1 MTNKLKVLTV
11 AGTRPEL
18 IRLSRLIPLMDQ
30 LVVHKLAYTG
40 QNFDSNLRD
49 VFFRDLGIREP
60 DFDFKVST
68 SSFGATMADT
78 ITKTEEVLLEFMP
91 NAVVILGDTNSA
103 MAAIPAERLGIP
115 VYHLEAGNRSFDRNV
130 PEELNRTLI
139 DHVST
144 FNLPYSEH
152 ARRNLIREGKSERM
166 IFLSGSPM
174 AEILDHYKNEIA
186 ASRVVSSLG
195 LTKNEFFLAS
205 LHRQENVDRPSRLQ
219 SMVDAL
225 NQLGAH
231 YGFPVILSTH
241 PRTKSRLANLDLS
254 NYGYIKFADPFAF
267 FDYMQLQ
274 YSAKC
279 VISDS
284 GTIAEESAIA
294 GFPSVILRDSMERP
308 EALESGLAVISGS
321 NSDQLKIAVEFSASR
336 TDLASVPQEYKILDF
351 SRRVASVVISTSQIA
366 RKWQNLDPRD

>member
-1 MTNKLKVLTV
+1 MTSDLRVLTV

-18 IRLSRLIPLMDQ
+18 IRLSRLIPLLDQ
-30 LVVHKLAYTG
+30 LTIHKLAYTG

-60 DFDFKVST
+60 DFDFKVAT

-78 ITKTEEVLLEFMP
+78 IVKTEEVLLDFEP
-91 NAVVILGDTNSA
+91 DAVVILGDTNSA
-103 MAAIPAERLGIP
+103 MAALPAERLGIP

-130 PEELNRTLI
+130 PEELNRTLV

-174 AEILDHYKNEIA
+174 AEILDHYKSDIA
-186 ASRVVSSLG
+186 ESQAVESSG
-195 LTKNEFFLAS
+195 LTKGKYFLAS
-205 LHRQENVDRPSRLQ
+205 LHRQENVDNPTRLQ
-219 SMVDAL
+219 SMVEAL
-225 NQLGAH
+225 DQLGSQ
-231 YGFPVILSTH
+231 YGYPVLLSTH
-241 PRTKSRLANLDLS
+241 PRTKSRLSNLDLS
-254 NYGYIKFADPFAF
+254 QYSHVRFAEPFAY

-308 EALESGLAVISGS
+308 EALESGLAIISGP
-321 NSDQLKIAVEFSASR
+321 NSEQLKEAVEFSTTR
-336 TDLASVPQEYKILDF
+336 TGHVSVPEEYKILDF
-351 SRRVASVVISTSQIA
+351 SRRVASVVLSTAHVA
-366 RKWQNLDPRD
+366 RKWQNLEPRR